1 MNKPESR
8 IPQEHTDEIFALAA
22 ELQTKQ
28 EQTYSV
34 AELQKI
40 GAEAHISPEFIE
52 RAVRQIQL
60 KKRREAV
67 RETIIDNVLNLGA
80 LMVMFGMLTGF
91 AGLPNHCSST
101 AQTQPENSEVMPN
114 S

>member
-40 GAEAHISPEFIE
+40 GAEAHISPESGHRIS
-52 RAVRQIQL
+52 RS
-60 KKRREAV
+60 
-67 RETIIDNVLNLGA
+67 NLGISMGAFLTLA
-80 LMVMFGMLTGF
+80 LRAYSAPIRPPIPRPFG
-91 AGLPNHCSST
+91 H
-101 AQTQPENSEVMPN
+101 
-114 S
+114 